1 MGGLEPYRILHPGV
15 AKFVSDWVPASAL
28 HVTTLRETMTHR
40 EARQKLGSRT
50 GRRSGTKTSC
60 IPGASNGGSGKKQ
73 GATPKFKNHHAGI
86 TAPVAVRVRKILRE
100 SRQSERMSQS

>member
-1 MGGLEPYRILHPGV
+1 MEPYRILHPGV
-15 AKFVSDWVPASAL
+15 AKFVSDWYDVPASAL
-28 HVTTLRETMTHR
+28 RVTTLRETYMTHR

-60 IPGASNGGSGKKQ
+60 VPGASNGGSGKKQ

-100 SRQSERMSQS
+100 AKATEVQS